1 MIDLVDEM
9 SSSSEVYKTATLLI
23 DEYGEFAQTGAFIKA
38 DEMADKGDL
47 VAHKTWLQV
56 AKKLLKTC
64 FQLNGPKTRS
74 CTDSSTFGYCF
85 LMHSYVVTTLRK

>member
-56 AKKLLKTC
+56 AKIVEDLLSTER
-64 FQLNGPKTRS
+64 PKNS
-74 CTDSSTFGYCF
+74 V
-85 LMHSYVVTTLRK
+85 MH